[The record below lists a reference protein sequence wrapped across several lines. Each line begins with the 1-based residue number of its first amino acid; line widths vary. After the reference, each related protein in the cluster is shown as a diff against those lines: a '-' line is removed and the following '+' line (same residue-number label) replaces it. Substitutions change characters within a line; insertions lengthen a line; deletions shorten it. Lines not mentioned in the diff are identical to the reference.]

1 MYSRMMAAPL
11 DSPRLSAL
19 SVARNILRNEGAR
32 GFLRGLGPVLI
43 RAFPVNASALFVYE
57 GTMRMIG
64 AEKVRD

>member
-1 MYSRMMAAPL
+1 MYSRMMATPL